1 MSLDDV
7 LTRTPLVTMD
17 ELMRAY
23 SRLSLNDDERQ
34 GIVDC
39 FGTRMKAGWRLSPMP
54 LNAGLEDASR
64 EAKRAL
70 VQQLSAQGAALVT
83 SFDLG
88 ATLLILKTDA
98 GTGFLGRQKV
108 AYVCFVTESN
118 DGFERAGVAPTISR
132 AFGIL
137 DSMYQIVLEAE
148 RLPSSR

>member
-1 MSLDDV
+1 M
-7 LTRTPLVTMD
+7 VTMD
-17 ELMRAY
+17 ELMRAHA
-23 SRLSLNDDERQ
+23 RLPLKDDDRQ

-39 FGTRMKAGWRLSPMP
+39 IGTRMKAGRRLSPMP
-54 LNAGLEDASR
+54 LNAGLDDASR

-70 VQQLSAQGAALVT
+70 VQQLSARGAALVT

-118 DGFERAGVAPTISR
+118 DGFERAGVAPTIPR

-137 DSMYQIVLEAE
+137 DSMYQIIEAAE
-148 RLPSSR
+148 RLTY